1 MGQKGVHW
9 LEQILKQ
16 SCGKEFTE
24 GYKQLFDK
32 AKQMEHDNTR
42 RIAYNA
48 YCAAQCH
55 DLDASESKFD
65 KFFKE
70 SYD

>member
-1 MGQKGVHW
+1 MTAVQW

-32 AKQMEHDNTR
+32 AKEMEKQQINEAFKTG
-42 RIAYNA
+42 
-48 YCAAQCH
+48 Q
-55 DLDASESKFD
+55 ESTYRL
-65 KFFKE
+65 
-70 SYD
+70 S

>member
-32 AKQMEHDNTR
+32 AKRMEKDSAR
-42 RIAYNA
+42 KIAYTA
-48 YCAAQCH
+48 YCVAQWH
-55 DLDASESKFD
+55 DMDASESKFD

-70 SYD
+70 NYE